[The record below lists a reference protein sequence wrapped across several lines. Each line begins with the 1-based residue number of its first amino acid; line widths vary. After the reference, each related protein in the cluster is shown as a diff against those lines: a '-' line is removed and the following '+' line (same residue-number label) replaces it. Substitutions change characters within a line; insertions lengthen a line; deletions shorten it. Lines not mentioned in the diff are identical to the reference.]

1 MRGPLAAQTSVDTK
15 FITTKD
21 RKAVSLQQ
29 DIRGITQLYLQGAL
43 GCTECNILGNVKQ
56 QNITSVENVVKC

>member
-1 MRGPLAAQTSVDTK
+1 MRGPLAAQTSVNTK
-15 FITTKD
+15 FTTTKD

-43 GCTECNILGNVKQ
+43 DCIVL
-56 QNITSVENVVKC
+56 